1 MWSEESGI
9 ILKFFKYENSNIT
22 IHITSYHKIL
32 IEKKRRDISDGNFFL
47 RKYCLGIE
55 PITINTSKIEYD

>member
-1 MWSEESGI
+1 MWSDESGI

-32 IEKKRRDISDGNFFL
+32 IEKKRRDISDGNFF
-47 RKYCLGIE
+47 
-55 PITINTSKIEYD
+55 